1 MSLIWDKCDKLKEH
15 VISVLDNR
23 SVEIHEPGMEK
34 FNYDGWTNRV
44 WNSNSY
50 RRAHVDVVDATE
62 TRKLWMMHVC
72 IMPHTHNSG
81 PIFGLDIVAGER
93 KVTGFFLDYS
103 MGELGNDLDNYFS
116 ECTNNI
122 EVSKQRDLPDWAR
135 NIFSDNMI
143 AAGNIQDE
151 DELDKLIY
159 LAVDLLC
166 FYIEEIEKLNNT
178 QDPEVG
184 KQKQNMY
191 ATNQKSNP
199 HTPRVMKNLGLN
211 SDDVDLFCSECLFP
225 LLT

>member
-15 VISVLDNR
+15 VISILDNR
-23 SVEIHEPGMEK
+23 SVEINEPGMEK

-103 MGELGNDLDNYFS
+103 MGEPGNDLDNYFS

-122 EVSKQRDLPDWAR
+122 EVSKQRDLPEWAR

-151 DELDKLIY
+151 DEFDKLIY

-184 KQKQNMY
+184 KQKQNTY
-191 ATNQKSNP
+191 STNQKSNP